1 MAEDKKGFL
10 LYADQKELFD
20 QLPNEKAGELIKF
33 IFAYVNDEY
42 PETDDLVLK
51 LAFTPIKQQLKRD
64 LKRYEDKIDRKS
76 ISGREGN
83 LKRWNKD
90 IYNDYKKGNHTLE
103 EAENIAKSRK
113 VSRTDILQS
122 HPIAKIADK
131 DNVNVTVNVKEK
143 DINTNTIDRRKLKFA
158 STIKEYKDSYPDEM
172 RKDFYEY
179 WTEPNKSNTKMRFEL
194 EKTWS
199 LSRRLKNWAKND
211 KNFNN
216 GFTSN
221 NKPSQARTTRQQVPD
236 EYD

>member
-1 MAEDKKGFL
+1 MAKDKKSVL
-10 LYADQKELFD
+10 LYCDIIHTVEKMD
-20 QLPNEKAGELIKF
+20 NETAGQFFKHYLRYI
-33 IFAYVNDEY
+33 NDLN
-42 PETDDLVLK
+42 PETENLVVDI
-51 LAFTPIKQQLKRD
+51 AFESVKQNLKRD
-64 LKRYEDKIDRKS
+64 LKKWELR
-76 ISGREGN
+76 
-83 LKRWNKD
+83 
-90 IYNDYKKGNHTLE
+90 
-103 EAENIAKSRK
+103 AENSRNNGRK
-113 VSRTDILQS
+113 GGRPRKPEKPSGFIGNPPKPEKPVTDT
-122 HPIAKIADK
+122 
-131 DNVNVTVNVKEK
+131 VTVTVTGTVKEK

-216 GFTSN
+216 GFTGN
-221 NKPSQARTTRQQVPD
+221 NKSSQARTTRQQAPD